1 VFVQTAPS
9 TNAGVTAT
17 VTATDANGD
26 PVTMTD
32 NDANGAWYGQTAN
45 DPTSTTRLVS
55 VTSTATNGSNTPTTI
70 SDRPLVDVVSISK
83 AEYNAGTITVTAT
96 SSDEATPPTL
106 TLVINGVER
115 NDATWVPAG
124 IVQTGTLSGLVIP
137 PATVTVTSANGG
149 SDTEPA
155 VVVAP

>member
-1 VFVQTAPS
+1 
-9 TNAGVTAT
+9 
-17 VTATDANGD
+17 
-26 PVTMTD
+26 
-32 NDANGAWYGQTAN
+32 
-45 DPTSTTRLVS
+45 
-55 VTSTATNGSNTPTTI
+55 
-70 SDRPLVDVVSISK
+70 VDVVSISK

-115 NDATWVPAG
+115 NDATWGPPG
-124 IVQTGTLSGLVIP
+124 IVQTGTLSGLFIP